1 VVPYHL
7 NDFMFSIRL
16 YFSDGTGN
24 IIVGLQAEN

>member
-1 VVPYHL
+1 
-7 NDFMFSIRL
+7 MFSIRL